1 MENYNKTF
9 QENYKRVS
17 EYHAELEKAFKK
29 NQELTLK
36 ATRISIALFT
46 KTFMKEYKYSRQKS
60 YEIAIEIIEKSIQK
74 KLDKQSIYS
83 ILTKN
88 DEQQKNIDDDNE
100 QNNTDS
106 IIEKIPLYVESF
118 SVTYGLVL
126 PFFYIYSIIG
136 LLKWRNESVKYNDFI
151 FPGSRMTVKEI
162 FDVLKTMPK
171 ETALSA
177 IQKINCSPCIF
188 DTLVDCVKTENQDKF
203 NNIIYENNIDVTGL
217 SSDCYLFQKLGI
229 FSFIFR
235 MPNQI
240 EKQLTNEHILD
251 IFVTMSLQWFQEMVS
266 VVNPKISEEE
276 HTIIKSYPKLLLKA
290 DDENNIEDLNTI
302 IFKMIRS
309 ALKRQTFIPKEWE
322 IINRIIKNPR
332 YADVYDE
339 IFKPQIEEATEF
351 LDFPKTDSEDN
362 ICKEFTLP
370 DNYFDLQSNAN
381 DRICMDDIK
390 TCVINLGTE
399 AFKKFI
405 NYIAEQE
412 YIENNI
418 QTKESFAYRL
428 TGRHKPDNL
437 LKKIEWNTDK
447 DSGSYRLYYIVKQF
461 YWGNGRK
468 GIRKENNV
476 PTSKYHRIK
485 LFFICDKYTGDPSTY
500 ANKVPQDFK
509 TKLEEFFTK
518 EINDNNPVPQGLPAL
533 KSL

>member
-1 MENYNKTF
+1 
-9 QENYKRVS
+9 
-17 EYHAELEKAFKK
+17 
-29 NQELTLK
+29 
-36 ATRISIALFT
+36 
-46 KTFMKEYKYSRQKS
+46 
-60 YEIAIEIIEKSIQK
+60 
-74 KLDKQSIYS
+74 
-83 ILTKN
+83 
-88 DEQQKNIDDDNE
+88 
-100 QNNTDS
+100 
-106 IIEKIPLYVESF
+106 
-118 SVTYGLVL
+118 
-126 PFFYIYSIIG
+126 
-136 LLKWRNESVKYNDFI
+136 
-151 FPGSRMTVKEI
+151 
-162 FDVLKTMPK
+162 
-171 ETALSA
+171 
-177 IQKINCSPCIF
+177 
-188 DTLVDCVKTENQDKF
+188 
-203 NNIIYENNIDVTGL
+203 
-217 SSDCYLFQKLGI
+217 
-229 FSFIFR
+229 

-276 HTIIKSYPKLLLKA
+276 HTIIGSYPKLLLKA

-362 ICKEFTLP
+362 ICKEFKLP

-399 AFKKFI
+399 AFKEFI

-437 LKKIEWNTDK
+437 LKK
-447 DSGSYRLYYIVKQF
+447 
-461 YWGNGRK
+461 
-468 GIRKENNV
+468 
-476 PTSKYHRIK
+476 
-485 LFFICDKYTGDPSTY
+485 
-500 ANKVPQDFK
+500 
-509 TKLEEFFTK
+509 
-518 EINDNNPVPQGLPAL
+518 
-533 KSL
+533 